1 MTKLVLCAHFQTGN
15 LKIAFTITFVN
26 NKHRKSRGRLQRG
39 KIRSTSQNQLG
50 PTYIMQLDP
59 LSKNMSIFFFYLTYL
74 LQRSIFQDGRRFP
87 LKSVTSD
94 VKKNHIKKSYKDMA
108 FKFALCIHRVYPKI
122 HAKYQLI
129 QSIFVIIMNYFI
141 PRKS

>member
-1 MTKLVLCAHFQTGN
+1 MTSSDFARADLYHVVRPTEQEY
-15 LKIAFTITFVN
+15 VN
-26 NKHRKSRGRLQRG
+26 F
-39 KIRSTSQNQLG
+39 
-50 PTYIMQLDP
+50 
-59 LSKNMSIFFFYLTYL
+59 FFFYLTYL

-129 QSIFVIIMNYFI
+129 
-141 PRKS
+141 